1 MAAKKAL
8 NAAVAGPE
16 SRNGRESALKRL
28 HRGPRD
34 AWNTAKKS
42 VYLQNNTYT
51 TMSLFKDKTLLITG
65 GTGSFGNAVLN
76 RFLRTD
82 IGEIRIFSRD
92 EKKQDDM
99 RHDFQARMPEV
110 AHKIKFYIGDVRNKS
125 TLKYAMKGVDYVFH
139 AAALKQVPSCEFFPM
154 EAVKTNVIG
163 TDNVLD
169 AAIDAGVKCV
179 ICLSTDKAAYPINA
193 MGITKAIEEKIAVA
207 KSRLSGDTKICCTR
221 YGNVMCSRGSVI
233 PLWIDQIRKGNPI
246 TLTEPKMTRF
256 IMSLEEAVDLVLF
269 AFENGKNGDIL
280 VQKAPACTIQ
290 TQAEAVCELFAH
302 QWRQMAVP
310 EPVEGTGGSTSSPT
324 GPTIKVIGIRHG
336 EKMYETLLTKE
347 EAAKAIDM
355 GNFYAVPA
363 DNRDLNYD
371 KFFVEGDVKRATI
384 EEFNSDNTQ
393 RLDLEQT
400 KAKIASLEYIQNE
413 LNGIPNIVK

>member
-1 MAAKKAL
+1 M
-8 NAAVAGPE
+8 
-16 SRNGRESALKRL
+16 
-28 HRGPRD
+28 
-34 AWNTAKKS
+34 S
-42 VYLQNNTYT
+42 V
-51 TMSLFKDKTLLITG
+51 FKDRTLLITG

-76 RFLRTD
+76 RFLKTD

-110 AHKIKFYIGDVRNKS
+110 ANKIKFYIGDVRNKS

-163 TDNVLD
+163 TDNTLD

-246 TLTEPKMTRF
+246 TITEPSMTRF

-280 VQKAPACTIQ
+280 VQKAPACTIE
-290 TQAEAVCELFAH
+290 TQAKAVVELFKH
-302 QWRQMAVP
+302 QYGLADHADKADGADKGEP
-310 EPVEGTGGSTSSPT
+310 E
-324 GPTIKVIGIRHG
+324 IKVIGIRHG

-371 KFFVEGDVKRATI
+371 KFFKEGDTKRALI
-384 EEFNSDNTQ
+384 DEFNSNNTKI
-393 RLDLEQT
+393 LNLEET
-400 KAKIASLEYIQNE
+400 KEKIASLTYIQNE
-413 LNGIPNIVK
+413 LNGIPNLV

>member
-1 MAAKKAL
+1 
-8 NAAVAGPE
+8 
-16 SRNGRESALKRL
+16 
-28 HRGPRD
+28 
-34 AWNTAKKS
+34 
-42 VYLQNNTYT
+42 
-51 TMSLFKDKTLLITG
+51 MSIFKDKTLMIIG

-99 RHDFQARMPEV
+99 RHEYQVKYPDV
-110 AHKIKFYIGDVRNKS
+110 AHKIKFFIGDIRNLQS
-125 TLKYAMKGVDYVFH
+125 CRNAMPGVDYIFH

-163 TDNVLD
+163 TDNVLT
-169 AAIDAGVKCV
+169 AAIEAKVGAV

-207 KSRLSGDTKICCTR
+207 KSRYSGDTKICCTR

-233 PLWIDQIRKGNPI
+233 PLWIDQIRNGHSV
-246 TLTEPKMTRF
+246 TLTEPNMTRF

-269 AFENGKNGDIL
+269 AFENGQNGDIL

-290 TQAEAVCELFAH
+290 TQAEAVCELF
-302 QWRQMAVP
+302 
-310 EPVEGTGGSTSSPT
+310 GGKKED
-324 GPTIKVIGIRHG
+324 IRVIGIRHG
-336 EKMYETLLTKE
+336 EKIYETLLTNE
-347 EAAKAIDM
+347 ECAKAEDM
-355 GNFYAVPA
+355 GDFYRVPA
-363 DNRDLNYD
+363 DNRTLNYD
-371 KFFVEGDVKRATI
+371 KYFSEGDENRVTLT
-384 EEFNSDNTQ
+384 EFNSENTK
-393 RLDLEQT
+393 RLNLEET

-413 LNGIPNIVK
+413 LKGLDNIAK